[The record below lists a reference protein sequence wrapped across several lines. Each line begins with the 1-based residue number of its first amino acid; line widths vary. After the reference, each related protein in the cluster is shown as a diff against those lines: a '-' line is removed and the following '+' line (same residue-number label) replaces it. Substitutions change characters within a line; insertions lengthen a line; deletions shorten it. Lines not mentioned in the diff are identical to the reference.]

1 MEGLTDNGRF
11 NEKTPTWALFAGL
24 ALVALLAGVAA
35 ISCGGAVGKRSA
47 EESPGEGT
55 QATAEK
61 TQTGA
66 QEAQAGADLGHP
78 SLGEKDA
85 PVLMIEYSDY
95 Q

>member
-1 MEGLTDNGRF
+1 MERVTENGRF
-11 NEKTPTWALFAGL
+11 NKKKPTWALLVGL
-24 ALVALLAGVAA
+24 TLVALLAGVATV
-35 ISCGGAVGKRSA
+35 SCGGAVGKQGA
-47 EESPGEGT
+47 EESPGAGT

-85 PVLMIEYSDY
+85 PVLMIEHSDY